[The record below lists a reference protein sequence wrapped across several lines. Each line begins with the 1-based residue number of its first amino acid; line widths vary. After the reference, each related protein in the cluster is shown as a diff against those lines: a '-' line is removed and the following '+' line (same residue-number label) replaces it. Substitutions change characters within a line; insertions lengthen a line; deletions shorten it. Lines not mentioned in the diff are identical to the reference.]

1 MDGTDI
7 DRLTRVPLREWK
19 HEAASDFSA
28 WLPEELA
35 VLNRLERSDRDYLG
49 EVTKKAKLYK

>member
-49 EVTKKAKLYK
+49 EVTKKAKL